1 MAQPASLEMIASNI
15 SQFNGNYR
23 KLSETLKQTSER
35 LDTGSASV
43 ALQQLG
49 DVISASQDL
58 SVGELKKTR
67 KDLSILKEQVNQS
80 NRISEGDR
88 ENILS
93 LISNQE
99 KIVSQNT
106 TLAKRAADFV
116 QTKVKE
122 NSIDIT
128 GVVSGAL
135 AESPALAMGV
145 TFIGNKIKEMRE
157 AAKERKAQRAERIA
171 ALQEQERI
179 QDQEYEAL
187 RGVITNQQTLEK
199 MNMSQEEATQNA
211 IAAGKD
217 YQEYVDELKNT
228 LITESRSR
236 AQREQLEKDRIE
248 ALDSLREKYAIS
260 VGGETTDSNDSPV
273 STPNKSPSVS
283 GGGDGFERI
292 EDGLHEGTPY
302 LAQIR
307 DLLSFMGD
315 ETTGDIETQ
324 RESKRLELKK
334 LTEAERTNE
343 LLEKLLKVGGVGGG
357 AGNEGS
363 LLDTAGDI
371 GGALALGSAALTQ
384 VKGLFGKVKSF
395 FGFGGAPEGKAK
407 VKSTAKPIK
416 PRGRF
421 GNLFRLGTKIT
432 ATAGGFLGLNK
443 LFGGADDAVAPKP
456 AASKGFLRNT
466 FDKLRGVNNTP
477 EVVTRTAPT
486 VGRDATTG
494 RFTKLPAAPPPPKP
508 SIIAKSFN
516 SVKNIIPKGMFGRSL
531 GLLSVGFGA
540 YDVAQILKDEDL
552 SKNEKTEEVS
562 AVVGGTG
569 GAMAGA
575 AAGAIAGSV
584 VPVVGTL
591 LGTLIGGAAGYFLGD
606 KVGRE
611 ASNIFKAP
619 ESVELNE
626 EGKIITKKIE
636 PMIGENLPE
645 KVEPRP
651 ERVGRMMPGQAAE
664 LKRKQSE
671 WDALYGLSYDKDG
684 NLLSQERQSINIKSD
699 EIQKQL
705 MLTDRQKAALLASQQ
720 RNSAMKENALNSA
733 LPSAVDGAKTAIV
746 NAPTSV
752 TNNSSSTAIVMPSV
766 RNNEMALLQSHN
778 LLKGGW

>member
-273 STPNKSPSVS
+273 STPNKPPSVS

-395 FGFGGAPEGKAK
+395 FGFGGAPEGKVN
-407 VKSTAKPIK
+407 VKPSAKPGNVK

-443 LFGGADDAVAPKP
+443 LFGGADDVVAPKP
-456 AASKGFLRNT
+456 TASKGFLRNT

-477 EVVTRTAPT
+477 EVVTRPT
-486 VGRDATTG
+486 PIPKTG
-494 RFTKLPAAPPPPKP
+494 NVTKLPTVPAPKP
-508 SIIAKSFN
+508 SIITKSFN
-516 SVKNIIPKGMFGRSL
+516 TVKNLIPKGMLGKGL
-531 GLLSVGFGA
+531 GLLTVGFA
-540 YDVAQILKDEDL
+540 ANDVAQILKDEDL

-569 GAMAGA
+569 GALAGMKAGA
-575 AAGAIAGSV
+575 LVGAFAGPVGSAIGGILGSV
-584 VPVVGTL
+584 G
-591 LGTLIGGAAGYFLGD
+591 GYFLGD
-606 KVGRE
+606 EVGRF

-651 ERVGRMMPGQAAE
+651 ERVGRMLPGQAAE